1 MQNPKNSQRQTS
13 LSVPQGAAAFATR
26 RRTRHGPFASSE
38 PHRKTKSLPTGTSN
52 NMKATSNSRS
62 KTAQSAPITKARST
76 EGDGQLFLGHKVL
89 GELRILMRLAT
100 PTANPHETSGSNGS
114 HRSF

>member
-13 LSVPQGAAAFATR
+13 LSVPHGGAAFAIR
-26 RRTRHGPFASSE
+26 RNTPHGIFASSE
-38 PHRKTKSLPTGTSN
+38 PHLKTKSQPAGYST
-52 NMKATSNSRS
+52 NMKATSTSRS
-62 KTAQSAPITKARST
+62 KSSQSSPISKTRST
-76 EGDGQLFLGHKVL
+76 DADGQLFLGQKVL

-100 PTANPHETSGSNGS
+100 PSAGSSENSGNNGT